1 MVAVP
6 ILFMASDSLQV
17 IGGARSLAMNAAP
30 PKGAPPPARDIAAN
44 LEKQAGL
51 TTLRLDAHYAPV
63 PTSRKAAAQI
73 MTMAP
78 TPDLIG
84 PTAFVV
90 RGTIDDSELDSAKS
104 VVDVNGDA
112 RIFVDAR
119 IGLSLTCGGDPPV
132 GDAIEVRKLLGVGRL
147 RNLGMDGS
155 RTAVA
160 IVDNGIN
167 LDALRAKGLHPT
179 LDAAA
184 SWSPRVGIQ
193 PGAAP
198 LDHGT
203 MCAYDVL
210 IAAPETTLLDYSV
223 LQSTRTGG
231 STMSGL
237 LSDAIIAYGKLL
249 MLMGLS
255 QEERHFH
262 SLVVNNSW
270 GMFSWSWDFPPGH
283 PGRYGDNPKHP
294 FNRQVAT
301 LSASGADILFAA
313 GNCGPTC
320 PDGRCDNPLVPPT
333 ITGANS
339 HPDVI
344 TVAGVD
350 TNRQLVG
357 YSSLGP
363 GALHNDKP
371 DIASYT
377 HFLGSEAFGAGTPDS
392 GTSAACPVLTGV
404 VAALR
409 SRYAFDPALPQRS
422 PRNIKQFVL
431 DCGVQPWSQP
441 GQRSWRNDL
450 GQGIVDTNGFNVA
463 NAIT

>member
-6 ILFMASDSLQV
+6 ILLMTSDSLEV
-17 IGGARSLAMNAAP
+17 IGGARSLAMRVAP
-30 PKGAPPPARDIAAN
+30 SKGAPPPAREITSS
-44 LEKQAGL
+44 LEKQIGL
-51 TTLRLDAHYAPV
+51 KTLRLDAHYAPV
-63 PTSRKAAAQI
+63 PTSRRAAAQV

-78 TPDLIG
+78 APELIG

-90 RGTIDDSELDSAKS
+90 RGTIDDSEIDSARS
-104 VVDVNGDA
+104 VVDVNNNA
-112 RIFVDAR
+112 QIFVDPR

-132 GDAIEVRKLLGVGRL
+132 GDTIEVQKRLGVGRL

-167 LDALRAKGLHPT
+167 LDALRAKGLRPI

-184 SWSPRVGIQ
+184 SWSPRTGIQ

-210 IAAPETTLLDYSV
+210 IGAPEATLLDYSV
-223 LQSTRTGG
+223 LQSTRTGD
-231 STMSGL
+231 SAMSGL

-270 GMFSWSWDFPPGH
+270 GMLSWSWDFPKGH
-283 PGRYGDNPKHP
+283 PGRYGDNLQHP

-320 PDGRCDNPLVPPT
+320 PDSRCDNPLVQPT
-333 ITGANS
+333 INGANS

-350 TNRQLVG
+350 TNQQLVG
-357 YSSLGP
+357 YSSRGP
-363 GALHNDKP
+363 GALSSEKP
-371 DIASYT
+371 DLSSYT
-377 HFLGSEAFGAGTPDS
+377 HFLGSEAFGAESPDS
-392 GTSAACPVLTGV
+392 GTSAACPVLAGV

-409 SRYAFDPALPQRS
+409 SKYAFDPAMPQRS
-422 PRNIKQFVL
+422 PSEIKRFVIS
-431 DCGVQPWSQP
+431 CARQPAP
-441 GQRSWRNDL
+441 PVGWRNDL
-450 GQGIVDTNGFNVA
+450 GHGIVETDGFDKANV
-463 NAIT
+463 IT